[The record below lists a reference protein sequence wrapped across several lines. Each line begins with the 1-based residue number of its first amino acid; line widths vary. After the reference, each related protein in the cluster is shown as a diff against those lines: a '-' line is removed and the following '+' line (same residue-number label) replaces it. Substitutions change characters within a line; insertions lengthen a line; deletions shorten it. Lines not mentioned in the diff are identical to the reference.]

1 MSSVPLHPMVVHFP
15 MVLMILVP
23 IAALAAL
30 WAIRRG
36 ATPRK
41 AWSIPLALCAALSLS
56 AFVALRTGAAQ
67 EERVEAVL
75 SEQVLAQHEEAAER
89 FLVLSG
95 VLLAVAAA
103 GLVGGT
109 IGTAA
114 RIVATIGAIGL
125 VGAGVQVGKAGGELV
140 YVHGA
145 ANAYVNPAAA
155 ASAAGIEGAAER
167 RGPLTSHAR
176 TADARGRDCST
187 PDRRVPRP

>member
-15 MVLMILVP
+15 MVLVILLP
-23 IAALAAL
+23 ISALLAL

-36 ATPRK
+36 ATPLK
-41 AWSIPLALCAALSLS
+41 AWSIPLVLSAALLLS
-56 AFVALRTGAAQ
+56 AFVALRTGEAQ

-95 VLLAVAAA
+95 VLLAVAAV

-109 IGTAA
+109 IGTSA

-145 ANAYVNPAAA
+145 ANAYVTPAAA
-155 ASAAGIEGAAER
+155 ASPAGIERVRER
-167 RGPLTSHAR
+167 
-176 TADARGRDCST
+176 DDE
-187 PDRRVPRP
+187 